1 MFCWI
6 FWTSSPCWLHSCQQ
20 YGSPPKNLT
29 PLLRCGLKTTPFFV
43 GEVGEK
49 WLNETPRSQVKIHL
63 CHIAAHLLLLHYKRS
78 RHLEGHPNWDYACD
92 LEANH
97 LLQSLSFTTFA
108 KIKPIKRKW
117 AGLSAEE
124 IFIKMLRSENEGR
137 RFGDNHDFWKDLT
150 LSSQIAVSQSV
161 ASRMLTPEQLN
172 KVLGQYQ
179 QILGDKLPF
188 LSPEVVAG
196 YEAGS
201 TTEHISVPIT
211 RNLRF
216 KLKNILD
223 AVLIKRRG
231 FSRPEYDFL
240 FMWQRKYAEVSLPLY
255 PRQIVI
261 GIDTSGSISE
271 RGLRACAAIA
281 RFIVTSLLSIYSST
295 EVYVAL
301 VDAELQ
307 RSWSSV
313 SATEYLDDF
322 LAEMKGRGG
331 TKIFKSI
338 QKFIDAENLLPDAVI
353 IVSDFDT
360 TDSDNDLQT
369 DAPILGIILNEYRDN
384 EKTLE
389 EKQKTYKKVK
399 FVVSLSLEEVIE
411 HG

>member
-1 MFCWI
+1 MNFL
-6 FWTSSPCWLHSCQQ
+6 CWLHSYQQ
-20 YGSPPKNLT
+20 CGSPLKNLI
-29 PLLRCGLKTTPFFV
+29 PHPRCELKIMPFFV

-63 CHIAAHLLLLHYKRS
+63 CHIAAHLLLIHYKRS
-78 RHLEGHPNWDYACD
+78 RHLQGHPNWDYACD

-108 KIKPIKRKW
+108 KIKPTKKKW

-124 IFIKMLRSENEGR
+124 IFIKMLKSENEGR
-137 RFGDNHDFWKDLT
+137 RFGDSHDFWKDLT
-150 LSSQIAVSQSV
+150 LSSRIAVSQSI

-188 LSPEVVAG
+188 LPPEVVAG
-196 YEAGS
+196 HEAGS

-216 KLKNILD
+216 KLKNVLD

-261 GIDTSGSISE
+261 GIDTSGSISGH
-271 RGLRACAAIA
+271 GLRACAAIA
-281 RFIVTSLLSIYSST
+281 RFIVTSLFSIYPST
-295 EVYVAL
+295 EVHVAL

-313 SATEYLDDF
+313 AATEYLDDF

-338 QKFIDAENLLPDAVI
+338 QKFIDMENLSPDAVI
-353 IVSDFDT
+353 IISDFDT
-360 TDSDNDLQT
+360 TDTDNDLQT
-369 DAPILGIILNEYRDN
+369 DAPILGIILNEYRDCA
-384 EKTLE
+384 KALE